1 MQRKAEVFFRTVAA
15 IIGGYFVS
23 AIFSIA
29 FVPILVWLQWC
40 DQNEAVMIATM
51 LSYIIYFAV
60 IIISFSRQSTLLLWR
75 DIVLTLC
82 IGCGTYSAMGNI

>member
-1 MQRKAEVFFRTVAA
+1 MTRKAEVFFRTIAA
-15 IIGGYFVS
+15 IFGGYLIA
-23 AIFSIA
+23 AIFSMA

-82 IGCGTYSAMGNI
+82 LGCATYLSMGSL